1 MLDVM
6 LLTTF
11 QHALVLQDSQEI
23 LSQIADKLCQVGFVL
38 FYTLDNDVYL

>member
-11 QHALVLQDSQEI
+11 PHALVLQDSQEI
-23 LSQIADKLCQVGFVL
+23 LSQIADRLCQVGFVL
-38 FYTLDNDVYL
+38 ICTLEDVVYL

>member
-11 QHALVLQDSQEI
+11 QHALALQDSQGI
-23 LSQIADKLCQVGFVL
+23 LSQIADKLCQVGLML
-38 FYTLDNDVYL
+38 FCTLEDDVYL